1 MNRIIE
7 FSVICLFFFYW
18 AVTLFFNLPE
28 NYLTIKL
35 SKQNTTF
42 QTFLFQRWG
51 FFAPPPTF
59 DDRLY
64 YVFHKKGDSTLRNIQ
79 PVEICKNL
87 FKEKSRKAPFN
98 NDEDIFD
105 YIISN
110 SLITIADEA
119 VRFRNLK
126 TYSKQNQS
134 NLISVLNSDSLFNLF
149 FWNYIKSTE
158 SFKSLLN
165 YSNVIA
171 KANPLLGAVDS
182 VEIWILRKNIPQFSY
197 RDSIF
202 KNNID
207 VVIFKSKKLNIPQE
221 YANKN

>member
-1 MNRIIE
+1 MSRIIK
-7 FSVICLFFFYW
+7 FFIVFLFTFYW
-18 AVTLFFNLPE
+18 VVTIFFNLPE
-28 NYLTIKL
+28 NYLTIKF

-64 YVFHKKGDSTLRNIQ
+64 YVFHKKTDTAFRKIQ
-79 PVEICKNL
+79 PIEICKNL

-98 NDEDIFD
+98 NEEDIFD

-110 SLITIADEA
+110 SLITIGDEA

-126 TYSKQNQS
+126 AYSKQNQNS
-134 NLISVLNSDSLFNLF
+134 LVSVLNSDSLFNLF
-149 FWNYIKSTE
+149 FWNYIKSSE
-158 SFKSLLN
+158 PFNSLLN
-165 YSNVIA
+165 YSAVIA
-171 KANPLLGAVDS
+171 KANPLLGVVDS
-182 VEIWILRKNIPQFSY
+182 VEILILRKNIPQFSY
-197 RDSIF
+197 RDSVF
-202 KNNID
+202 KSNND
-207 VVIFKSKKLNIPQE
+207 VVVFKSKKLNIPKE